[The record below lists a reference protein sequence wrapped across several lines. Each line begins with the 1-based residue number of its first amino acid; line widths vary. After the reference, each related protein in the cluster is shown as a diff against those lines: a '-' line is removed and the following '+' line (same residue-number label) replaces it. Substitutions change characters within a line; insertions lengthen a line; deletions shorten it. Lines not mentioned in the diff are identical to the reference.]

1 MRHRIP
7 EILAV
12 IALVLALA
20 ALVYQH
26 FACTD
31 DDCWFEWE
39 QFWHYESFIAM
50 VIVAA
55 IALVAGK
62 YLGKI

>member
-1 MRHRIP
+1 MRNRVP
-7 EILAV
+7 EILAA
-12 IALVLALA
+12 IALILALA

-26 FACTD
+26 FATNNGA
-31 DDCWFEWE
+31 WFEWE

-50 VIVAA
+50 GIVAA

-62 YLGKI
+62 YLGRL

>member
-1 MRHRIP
+1 MRNRIP

-12 IALVLALA
+12 VALALSLG

-26 FACTD
+26 FATED
-31 DDCWFEWE
+31 GWFEWE

-50 VIVAA
+50 GIVAA

-62 YLGKI
+62 YLGRL

>member
-1 MRHRIP
+1 MRSRLP

-12 IALVLALA
+12 IALVLALG

-26 FACTD
+26 FACSTGG
-31 DDCWFEWE
+31 WFEWE

-50 VIVAA
+50 GIVAA

-62 YLGKI
+62 YLGRL